1 LSGSRTV
8 SHDVVIIG
16 GGPVGSEAACR
27 LSRSGRRVI
36 VLEKKAHLEGPVC
49 CTGIVSRECGET
61 FTFGSDVI
69 LRKVNSARVFSP
81 SGRTIGLRREE
92 TQAYVLDRAAL
103 NREMACRARE
113 SGAEYISNCE
123 VIKIDPGIEHVTVTA
138 SSGSGSADY
147 FARSALVA
155 GGFNP
160 KSGEW
165 PLSSGKC
172 DFAAGAQAEVDIADC
187 EEVEV
192 YFGKKFAPGFFAW
205 LVPASE
211 GKALAGLVAYRQAG
225 IHLRDFLLHLYSIGK
240 IRTADVRILTRPL
253 PFDHISKTY
262 GRRTLVAGA
271 AAGQVK
277 PLTGG
282 GIYYGML
289 CADIA
294 ASTLDEALDED
305 DLSAKR
311 LSVYE
316 SSWKELLGREMRS
329 SYRGHRLLRYL
340 SDAGTDRIFEIA
352 QSRGIFDSLLEMKD
366 VTFDWHSNALKRLVK
381 QKLFS
386 LQ

>member
-1 LSGSRTV
+1 LSGSRTL
-8 SHDVVIIG
+8 SHDVAIIG
-16 GGPVGSEAACR
+16 AGPVGSEAAFR
-27 LSRSGRRVI
+27 LSKSGHKVL

-61 FTFGSDVI
+61 FAFGSDII
-69 LRKVNSARVFSP
+69 LRRVNFARVFSP
-81 SGRTIGLRREE
+81 SGRAINLKREE
-92 TQAYVLDRAAL
+92 TQAYVLDRSAL
-103 NREMACRARE
+103 NREMARRARE
-113 SGAEYISNCE
+113 SGADYLSNCE
-123 VIKIDPGIEHVTVTA
+123 VIKINPGIENVKITA
-138 SSGSGSADY
+138 SSSPGSAEY
-147 FARSALVA
+147 FARSVLVA
-155 GGFNP
+155 SGFNP

-165 PLSSGKC
+165 PLSSGNC
-172 DFAAGAQAEVDIADC
+172 DFAAGAQAEVETSDC

-205 LVPASE
+205 LVPSSS
-211 GKALAGLVAYRQAG
+211 GKALAGLVSYRKAG
-225 IHLRDFLLHLYSIGK
+225 IYLRDFLVYLHSKGK
-240 IRTADVRILTRPL
+240 ITSADVPVQSRPL
-253 PFDHISKTY
+253 PFNHILKTY

-294 ASTLDEALDED
+294 ASTLDAALLDD

-329 SYRGHRLLRYL
+329 SYRGHRLIRYL
-340 SDAGTDRIFEIA
+340 TDDATDRIFEIA
-352 QSRGIFDSLLEMKD
+352 QSRGIFDALLAMKD
-366 VTFDWHSNALKRLVK
+366 VTFDWHSQALKKLVK

-386 LQ
+386 L